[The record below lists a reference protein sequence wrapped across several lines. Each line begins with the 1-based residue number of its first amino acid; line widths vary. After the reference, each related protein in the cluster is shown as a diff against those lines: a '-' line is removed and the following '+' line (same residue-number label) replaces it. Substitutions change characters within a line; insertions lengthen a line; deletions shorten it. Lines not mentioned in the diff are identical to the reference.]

1 MSEDISK
8 VTDLD
13 ELLPED
19 GIIRFKDKSGNVHS
33 FNIFVPLDAGMYIC
47 EHAEEI
53 AEIFKKR
60 KVSRETAKL
69 VLKLTAL
76 IFSAQDKS
84 INEEWIMR
92 NVSLPRLVVILMK
105 MITPIMDYLK
115 QMNLFSELTG
125 MVTPGKKP

>member
-1 MSEDISK
+1 MSDELSK

-47 EHAEEI
+47 EHSEEI

-60 KVSRETAKL
+60 KVSSETAKL

-92 NVSLPRLVVILMK
+92 NVSLPRLVVILIK

-115 QMNLFSELTG
+115 QMNLLSELTG
-125 MVTPGKKP
+125 MVTPEKKP